1 MVGEWLRTILEDH
14 VAVGDAVTSI
24 TVPLPTSNFIG
35 GLDIRLSGTGGSG
48 TVVLDD
54 IITKVEVIA
63 NGSAVIKSLSGGD
76 LRRIATFDTGVVPE
90 ITEDSD
96 GTADGITVPVSFG
109 RYVRDLLCMLPAKIF
124 KTLQL
129 KITTG
134 TLIAT
139 TVFATGTVKLD
150 VVCEEYVSND
160 DPLSKLILKD
170 TEVES
175 HTSAAQTKDIELP
188 LGNRYRRAMVFC
200 TEGQTDLELIQ
211 VRINNGAVIPL
222 TTRYDISLFED
233 TLEYKLNAAFTD
245 VTMVDFDKR
254 GDLSGCLVSSRFNDL
269 KLRYTEQAGSTIRT
283 VTQEVVSIRG
293 S

>member
-14 VAVGDAVTSI
+14 VAVGDAVTSKS
-24 TVPLPTSNFIG
+24 VNLPTSNFIG
-35 GLDIRLSGTGGSG
+35 SLDIRLSGTGGSG
-48 TVVLDD
+48 TVALDD

-90 ITEDSD
+90 IVE
-96 GTADGITVPVSFG
+96 GTSAAAGITVPVSFG

-134 TLIAT
+134 ALIAE
-139 TVFATGTVKLD
+139 TVFAAGTVKLD

-175 HTSAAQTKDIELP
+175 HSSAAQTKDIELP

-200 TEGQTDLELIQ
+200 TNGQDDLTQIQ

-222 TTRYDISLFED
+222 TTRYDISLNED

-269 KLRYTEQAGSTIRT
+269 KLRYSEAAGSTIRT

>member
-1 MVGEWLRTILEDH
+1 MTGEWLKTILEDNSA
-14 VAVGDAVTSI
+14 VADGTTSI
-24 TVPLPTSNFIG
+24 SVDLPTSNFIG
-35 GLDIRLSGTGGSG
+35 NIDVRLSGTGGSG
-48 TVVLDD
+48 TIVVDD
-54 IITKVEVIA
+54 IVTKVEVIA
-63 NGSAVIKSLSGGD
+63 NGSAVIKSLSGAD

-90 ITEDSD
+90 ITEATSAA
-96 GTADGITVPVSFG
+96 TSITVPVNFG
-109 RYVRDLLCMLPAKIF
+109 RYVRDLLCILPAKIF

-134 TLIAT
+134 TIIAS
-139 TVFATGTVKLD
+139 TVWATNTVKLD
-150 VVCEEYVSND
+150 VTCEEYVSND

-170 TEVES
+170 TELES
-175 HTSAAQTKDIELP
+175 HTSAAQTKFVTLP

-200 TEGQTDLELIQ
+200 TNGQADLTQIQ

-222 TTRYDISLFED
+222 TTRFDVSLNED
-233 TLEYKLNAAFTD
+233 TLEYKLHAAFTD

-269 KLRYTEQAGSTIRT
+269 KLRYAEAAGSTIRT
-283 VTQEVVSIRG
+283 VTQEVVSVRG

>member
-14 VAVGDAVTSI
+14 TAVADATTSI
-24 TVPLPTSNFIG
+24 SIDLPVSNFISNI
-35 GLDIRLSGTGGSG
+35 DIRLSGTGGSG

-63 NGSAVIKSLSGGD
+63 NGSAVIKSLSGAD

-90 ITEDSD
+90 IVE
-96 GTADGITVPVSFG
+96 GTGAAAGITVPVNFG

-150 VVCEEYVSND
+150 VVCAEYVSND

-200 TEGQTDLELIQ
+200 TNGQTDLEKIQ
-211 VRINNGAVIPL
+211 LRINNGAVIPL
-222 TTRYDISLFED
+222 TTRYDISLYED
-233 TLEYKLNAAFTD
+233 TLEYKLHAAFTD